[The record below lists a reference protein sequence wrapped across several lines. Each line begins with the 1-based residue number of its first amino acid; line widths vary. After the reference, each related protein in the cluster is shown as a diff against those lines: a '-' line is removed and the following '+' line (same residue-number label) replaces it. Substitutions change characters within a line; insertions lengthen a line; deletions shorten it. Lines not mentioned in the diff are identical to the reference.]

1 MSNGERNFFVQLQE
15 TKYYINYKESEKY
28 WSIRTLK

>member
-28 WSIRTLK
+28 